1 MFKSL
6 FISLNLVGLFLLPF
20 LYVGEVSVVHELPSE
35 ISEEKSVEVSIIINK
50 GSAVGPAR
58 LSLNL
63 ENAPGILIEEIS
75 NAGASFSFD
84 KSKALFVWY
93 SIPAEETIT
102 LKYRLTG
109 EAGSI
114 GNKTI
119 DGTFSYLEGEE
130 RKSETI
136 DPITFAVSEGK
147 SATNVTASIEN
158 NDSQNTPVSGI
169 RTIQNNGGEY
179 IVTVSITKGNQ
190 DGFSRLKENIP
201 SGFTAS
207 KIEAAGGV
215 YKFTNN
221 IVKFLWTNIPAEK
234 SLITVSYKLS
244 PTENAP
250 QAFAISGYFSA
261 EFLMVDDTP
270 QSIEIPAVTIGE
282 LAEETVGEA
291 IDETAEEVAEEI
303 VEEVA
308 EEVAEEIVAE
318 EIVAEEIVAEEI
330 VAEEI
335 VAEEIVAEVVVAEEE
350 TASTTIVTHESPAIG
365 VSFRVQVLA
374 AHKTVDAK
382 YIKKRYNGYNNKL
395 NLDNHEGWIKY
406 TTKGVNTYKD
416 ARDTRNDFKKYEFPG
431 PFVTA
436 YNSGERITV
445 QEGLMLSSQKW
456 IK

>member
-20 LYVGEVSVVHELPSE
+20 LYVGEVSVVHEIPSE

-63 ENAPGILIEEIS
+63 ESAPGILIEEIS

-136 DPITFAVSEGK
+136 DPITFTVSEGT
-147 SATNVTASIEN
+147 SATNATDSIEN
-158 NDSQNTPVSGI
+158 NNSQNTPVSGI
-169 RTIQNNGGEY
+169 RTIKNNGEEY
-179 IVTVSITKGNQ
+179 VVTVSITKGNQ

-201 SGFTAS
+201 TGFTAS

-234 SLITVSYKLS
+234 SVITVSYRLS

-250 QAFAISGYFSA
+250 QAFAITGYFSA

-282 LAEETVGEA
+282 TAEET
-291 IDETAEEVAEEI
+291 AE
-303 VEEVA
+303 
-308 EEVAEEIVAE
+308 
-318 EIVAEEIVAEEI
+318 
-330 VAEEI
+330 
-335 VAEEIVAEVVVAEEE
+335 
-350 TASTTIVTHESPAIG
+350 
-365 VSFRVQVLA
+365 
-374 AHKTVDAK
+374 
-382 YIKKRYNGYNNKL
+382 KL
-395 NLDNHEGWIKY
+395 
-406 TTKGVNTYKD
+406 
-416 ARDTRNDFKKYEFPG
+416 R
-431 PFVTA
+431 
-436 YNSGERITV
+436 NSGRKCRTRRN
-445 QEGLMLSSQKW
+445 SSGRAK
-456 IK
+456 K

>member
-1 MFKSL
+1 LIPETDVSWLLL
-6 FISLNLVGLFLLPF
+6 FSILVVEFVPSDTVNVTGFIISDFLSSSSK
-20 LYVGEVSVVHELPSE
+20 YEKVPS
-35 ISEEKSVEVSIIINK
+35 IV
-50 GSAVGPAR
+50 
-58 LSLNL
+58 
-63 ENAPGILIEEIS
+63 
-75 NAGASFSFD
+75 
-84 KSKALFVWY
+84 LFVWY

-102 LKYRLTG
+102 LKYRLTA
-109 EAGSI
+109 ENGSI

-119 DGTFSYLEGEE
+119 DGTFSYLEEEE
-130 RKSETI
+130 RKSEII
-136 DPITFAVSEGK
+136 DPVTFTVSEG
-147 SATNVTASIEN
+147 TNSTNSTTSIEN
-158 NDSQNTPVSGI
+158 NNSQDTPVSGI
-169 RTIQNNGGEY
+169 RTIQNVGKEY
-179 IVTVSITKGNQ
+179 IVTVSIMKGNQ

-221 IVKFLWTNIPAEK
+221 IVKFLWTNIPADK

-282 LAEETVGEA
+282 IAEETVEEVTEG
-291 IDETAEEVAEEI
+291 IAEEV
-303 VEEVA
+303 
-308 EEVAEEIVAE
+308 VAEEIVAE
-318 EIVAEEIVAEEI
+318 EIVAEEIAAEEVAEEIAEEI
-330 VAEEI
+330 VAEEV
-335 VAEEIVAEVVVAEEE
+335 VAEEVVAEEVAAEEVVAEEVVAEEVVAEEVVAEEVVAEEAIVAEVAEE
-350 TASTTIVTHESPAIG
+350 TASTTIVTNESPTTG

-382 YIKKRYNGYNNKL
+382 YIQKRYNGYNNKL
-395 NLDNHEGWIKY
+395 NLDNHEGWVKY
-406 TTKGVNTYKD
+406 TTKSLKTYKD
-416 ARDTRNDFKKYEFPG
+416 ARDTRNDFKRYEFPG

-456 IK
+456 VK